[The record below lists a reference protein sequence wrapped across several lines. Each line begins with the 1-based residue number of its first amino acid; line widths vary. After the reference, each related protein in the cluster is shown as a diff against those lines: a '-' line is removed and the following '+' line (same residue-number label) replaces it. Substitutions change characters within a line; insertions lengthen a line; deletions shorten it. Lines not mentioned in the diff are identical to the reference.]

1 MLIKINALVVKQMIN
16 SRLAVSVHIL
26 ALIATHPDQALSS
39 DYIAGSV
46 NTNPVVIRRLIGSLR
61 QAGLLSTVAGK
72 TGATLTKDPQDITLL
87 MIYRAV
93 EPKETLFSMH
103 EQPNPACPVGRDIQS
118 TLNQSFTRAQQALE
132 AELGNETL
140 SDILHRLVRSR

>member
-1 MLIKINALVVKQMIN
+1 MLITLNALVVKQMIN

-72 TGATLTKDPQDITLL
+72 SGATLTKDPQDITLL

-93 EPKETLFSMH
+93 EPKEALFSMH

-132 AELGNETL
+132 AELGTETL
-140 SDILHRLVRSR
+140 ADILHRLVRTR

>member
-1 MLIKINALVVKQMIN
+1 
-16 SRLAVSVHIL
+16 
-26 ALIATHPDQALSS
+26 
-39 DYIAGSV
+39 
-46 NTNPVVIRRLIGSLR
+46 
-61 QAGLLSTVAGK
+61 
-72 TGATLTKDPQDITLL
+72 

-132 AELGNETL
+132 AELGTETL
-140 SDILHRLVRSR
+140 ADILHRLVRTR

>member
-1 MLIKINALVVKQMIN
+1 MIN

-39 DYIAGSV
+39 EYIAGSV
-46 NTNPVVIRRLIGSLR
+46 NTNPVVIRRLTGLLR
-61 QAGLLSTVAGK
+61 QAGLLQTVAGK
-72 TGATLTKDPQDITLL
+72 TGATLTKDPAGITLL

-103 EQPNPACPVGRDIQS
+103 EQPNPACPVGRNIQS
-118 TLNQSFTRAQQALE
+118 TLDETFVRAQRALE
-132 AELGNETL
+132 AELEAETL
-140 SDILHRLVRSR
+140 SDILHRLATAR